1 MLSNCSRQPH
11 GITSDPS
18 VRNNEHLGTEC
29 NAHLLGCSVLYYSPA
44 VHEHSWRIGARS
56 TGPIYKGLVS
66 ASLVFLYKESNSA
79 SNKESRINPGVKQVW
94 AEQTRALHPKWQLKT
109 LAFLPTKCS
118 VCFIIMYANPRSPE
132 VQVCSTVSHHS
143 LNSKSK
149 SSYAP
154 PTLPLFFKLNCFS
167 GSLVVSL

>member
-29 NAHLLGCSVLYYSPA
+29 NAHLLGCSVLYYGPA
-44 VHEHSWRIGARS
+44 VHEHSWRIGTRS

-154 PTLPLFFKLNCFS
+154 PTLPLFFKLNCFG